1 MTCLVQLKA
10 KAEPVF
16 FFFIWWTSLVQHIY
30 LLFFVVLSIVCDQLS
45 SVLTFLSLIK
55 AFDLLVAM
63 KE

>member
-10 KAEPVF
+10 KAEPV